1 MWNVWLIFH
10 QRHSLEY
17 SQISPQW
24 RKAFSNIKVWLQSRW
39 YEGKPNYV
47 PNLNNSKATE
57 HPISIRKGHLVTT
70 SYRKNPTHFE
80 MPWQIW
86 NCLKNKC
93 RRFQVKTNATS
104 VTLHRLRQATWGHI
118 WKRTVEKSQSNAFVV
133 TTHLLVQTIWEYIWH
148 YTVEK
153 TQIHATNVLHIFY
166 SRFFEDSFELTQWR
180 RAKQTHAGCWD
191 AWQKRLNVNSPHGGG
206 TNAFK
211 SPS

>member
-10 QRHSLEY
+10 QRHSLEH

-39 YEGKPNYV
+39 YEGKPSSRQNYV

-133 TTHLLVQTIWEYIWH
+133 HIWIVKGRRTKNIDIGQQNH
-148 YTVEK
+148 QKEK
-153 TQIHATNVLHIFY
+153 IQADTLWNVWLIFFQCH
-166 SRFFEDSFELTQWR
+166 SLEQSQP
-180 RAKQTHAGCWD
+180 
-191 AWQKRLNVNSPHGGG
+191 SP
-206 TNAFK
+206 
-211 SPS
+211 